1 MSEELKKFYKAKSH
15 PKKGVL
21 FDYDDDGNLI
31 ERNKEGATIKTIP
44 LPRYRPPTIEEF
56 DEMEKKRQDN
66 IAIAN
71 KEFEDARMQL
81 HEEYKKPNRL
91 DSNIIRLNRM
101 VEEADHKLQA
111 IRSPLKFVLKEEGVQ
126 IRRLDFTQLNETR
139 VFPYD
144 IAIME
149 TNPFQLQEQYVR
161 EGEQAQKPMVSVA
174 EANQAITQAKVA
186 TVILFSEPDTNEYG
200 FLSLSWAVQLEFN
213 ATMYH
218 SAKQAIAAELAK
230 SFNDQD
236 HLATIMMTETA
247 DAVQYKLE
255 DVPGDKDANEVKWN
269 DVMKKLLHDVNLI
282 KFTQY
287 PELATKLL
295 ETKDAVLGAYE
306 ANDNLIGIGISLD
319 TIQSRDPVQWTGQ
332 NLLGKALMEVR
343 ETIKQ
348 NQLAQ
353 AQQQHAQQ
361 PHAQQQQVKQ
371 RRKPRVASSAVSAA
385 DDTAPIGL
393 DAAPEVASEVPEI
406 PSEVK
411 RSIRK
416 PRVSAQALPQV
427 ESDEIIEEESFA

>member
-15 PKKGVL
+15 PTKGVL

-31 ERNKEGATIKTIP
+31 ERNKEGTTIKTIP
-44 LPRYRPPTIEEF
+44 LPRYRPPTMEEF
-56 DEMEKKRQDN
+56 DEMEKKRQEN

-91 DSNIIRLNRM
+91 DSNVIRLNRL
-101 VEEADHKLQA
+101 VTEADHKLQA

-174 EANQAITQAKVA
+174 EATQAVTQAKAA

-247 DAVQYKLE
+247 EAVQYKIE

-295 ETKDAVLGAYE
+295 VTKDAVLGAYE

-343 ETIKQ
+343 ETIRQ
-348 NQLAQ
+348 NQLAL
-353 AQQQHAQQ
+353 AQQQPQLDQKIQRPKRKLRVSASSLAADDTV
-361 PHAQQQQVKQ
+361 PSDIAVPEAVPMAVPMAVK
-371 RRKPRVASSAVSAA
+371 RSGRKPRVTSYIEAQQS
-385 DDTAPIGL
+385 
-393 DAAPEVASEVPEI
+393 EEVP
-406 PSEVK
+406 
-411 RSIRK
+411 
-416 PRVSAQALPQV
+416 QQV
-427 ESDEIIEEESFA
+427 EFDEVIE

>member
-15 PKKGVL
+15 PTKGIL
-21 FDYDDDGNLI
+21 YDYDDDGNLI

-44 LPRYRPPTIEEF
+44 LPQYRPPTMEEF
-56 DEMEKKRQDN
+56 DEMEKKRKEA
-66 IAIAN
+66 IAVAN
-71 KEFEDARMQL
+71 KEFEDARVQL

-91 DSNIIRLNRM
+91 TSNIIRLNRI

-111 IRSPLKFVLKEEGVQ
+111 IRSPLKFILKEDGIK
-126 IRRLDFTQLNETR
+126 IRQLDFTQLGETR

-144 IAIME
+144 IAFMQ
-149 TNPFQLQEQYVR
+149 TNPYQLQEQYVR
-161 EGEQAQKPMVSVA
+161 EGEQMKKPLVSLA
-174 EANQAITQAKVA
+174 EANQALAVA
-186 TVILFSEPDTNEYG
+186 AVIPLILFSDPDTNEYG
-200 FLSLSWAVQLEFN
+200 FLSLNWAVQLEFN

-247 DAVQYKLE
+247 EAVQYKVE

-269 DVMKKLLHDVNLI
+269 DVMKKLLHDVNLT

-306 ANDNLIGIGISLD
+306 PNDNLIGIGISLD
-319 TIQSRDPVQWTGQ
+319 NIHSRDQVQWTGQ

-348 NQLAQ
+348 NQLAL
-353 AQQQHAQQ
+353 AAQQ
-361 PHAQQQQVKQ
+361 PQQQKFP
-371 RRKPRVASSAVSAA
+371 RPKRKPRIAVTTTSALAA
-385 DDTAPIGL
+385 DDTAPPVVAPSVVAPVTTGL
-393 DAAPEVASEVPEI
+393 APVLAPTVVTSEEVPR
-406 PSEVK
+406 EV
-411 RSIRK
+411 
-416 PRVSAQALPQV
+416 
-427 ESDEIIEEESFA
+427 DEIIEDL